1 MTWFQIR
8 AEMLETRKIVS
19 TLNCIVKRRM
29 CAQHKLPSSQWK
41 IQTSKEECVPN
52 TSCHQASGKYRR
64 QRKNVCPTQA
74 AIKPVENTDV
84 KGRTCAQHKLS
95 SSHVENPDE
104 SFNTSGWD
112 SAQSSMV
119 PRAQAVDNQTDWWFR
134 WILTIEQMAQEWEW
148 AKS

>member
-1 MTWFQIR
+1 
-8 AEMLETRKIVS
+8 MLETRKIVS

-74 AIKPVENTDV
+74 AIKPVKNTDV

-95 SSHVENPDE
+95 STQLKTQTSLLTLVVEIALNRRWFLVHRPLITKQTGD
-104 SFNTSGWD
+104 SGE
-112 SAQSSMV
+112 
-119 PRAQAVDNQTDWWFR
+119 F
-134 WILTIEQMAQEWEW
+134 
-148 AKS
+148 